1 MILSR
6 GKTVDGTDDMEMDR
20 LRDEE
25 ANRDERPKL
34 PANRESR
41 LPDLADDEPVL
52 VAVAKAGIAVAVAAT
67 MVLRDDERKMVKG
80 RISNTVDDVSNRRSV
95 HAGNE
100 DATILAA
107 VATTVGEDAIKDLTR
122 GQGGM
127 AV

>member
-1 MILSR
+1 MTLSR
-6 GKTVDGTDDMEMDR
+6 GRTIDGTDDMEMVR

-25 ANRDERPKL
+25 EKRDDERPKL

-41 LPDLADDEPVL
+41 LPDLADDEPL
-52 VAVAKAGIAVAVAAT
+52 LAAVAKAGIAVAAT
-67 MVLRDDERKMVKG
+67 MVLRDDGRKMVNE
-80 RISNTVDDVSNRRSV
+80 RNSNTVDDVSNRRSV

-100 DATILAA
+100 YLTRWAA
-107 VATTVGEDAIKDLTR
+107 VATAVGEDAIMDLTR